1 MSAQRW
7 DIRDSYTE
15 RTDHVITHPN
25 PSAVSL
31 SVRASALVFS
41 DPKSQNLLSLIE
53 RIASSN
59 ATALIIGETGTGKEL
74 IARHIH
80 SLSTRKH
87 GPFQAINCGAF
98 SETLVESELFGYEKG
113 AFTGA
118 NTSKVGW
125 FETANGG
132 TLFLDEIGD
141 LPPSTQV
148 KLLRVLQEREVVRV
162 GSRKPIPIDVRLI
175 AATNVNLEEAVKAGR
190 FREDLYYRIKV
201 VPVDLL
207 PLRERRGD
215 ILPLVEHFLNVYRN
229 KLNTTSHTLAP
240 ETTSLLMDYP
250 WPGNIRELENVI
262 HRAVL
267 VSTSTT
273 LYPKDLNL
281 PKISFSRAEPAS
293 LDTHGHATLPV
304 SRGNYERQSALYKL
318 ESVLEELF
326 EQAPENLYELINGT
340 TVSKAYAHSKNN
352 QVHTAK
358 LLGISRNILRARLK
372 ELNLIA

>member
-15 RTDHVITHPN
+15 RVDHVITHPN

-53 RIASSN
+53 RIATSN

-80 SLSTRKH
+80 SLSNRKH

-118 NTSKVGW
+118 NMSKIGW

-141 LPPSTQV
+141 LPQSTQV

-201 VPVDLL
+201 VPVELL

-215 ILPLVEHFLNVYRN
+215 ILPLVEHFLNVYRS
-229 KLNTTSHTLAP
+229 KLNTAGHKLSP
-240 ETTSLLMDYP
+240 ETISLLMEYP

-267 VSTSTT
+267 VSTSDT
-273 LYPKDLNL
+273 LSPKDLNL
-281 PKISFSRAEPAS
+281 PKISLSAAHSPAEDHYPV
-293 LDTHGHATLPV
+293 TATAAGRI
-304 SRGNYERQSALYKL
+304 SYEQQSSLYKL

-326 EQAPENLYELINGT
+326 EQSADNLYELINGT
-340 TVSKAYAHSKNN
+340 TVRKAFEHSKNN